1 MTDLRVEVE
10 SRLDD
15 LETILARA
23 GLISKVRGVWDEL
36 LHPRGR
42 DGKFIEKN
50 GYVNGTFQ
58 VADGSGRPVSLEGNN
73 RVKVTGFTKNPANPD
88 DPFVNVE
95 LTNGTPAQGL
105 ASQVQTAAPLKGR
118 LNEGEGVGIGLDE
131 VGPREVPAPPPAPP
145 APDPTPFD
153 PPASQVVDKRG
164 VVMNPDD
171 QRQTLRQRVHGLANT
186 AYESQMAGREGRGLR
201 LAADIPEDEVLE
213 TTPAE
218 AAVDEQAAID
228 FDEPSEFDDSPS
240 DSMGD
245 FNPPDPNKQTLTP
258 ADIAKVQKGPGEPVE
273 TDDIEEALELL
284 ARGEK
289 VKLSSERQVSVLL
302 DRMLEVYEDAK
313 AKGEEAPNY
322 NLCNVTVTGT
332 NLFCTE
338 SKNINRIHMPQ
349 LKGIPLPGTPAAQMT
364 PDSRGE
370 VDLSDDFRAYLEGK
384 GVGIT
389 DDDWQA
395 SHLKATQDELNG
407 SKTAGIGRAIESG
420 NYDEARIFISRDGYI
435 VDGHHRWSATLGVD
449 LADGQ
454 AGDLYMPVAVIDMD
468 ILDILAEANDFSV
481 SNGIPQAD
489 VGEPTP
495 WQVTDLQAAE
505 KIDYDSLTPE
515 QRDLYAAARRAK
527 KTHEQAMAA
536 A

>member
-10 SRLDD
+10 DRLTE

-23 GLISKVRGVWDEL
+23 GLLSKVKGVWDEL

-42 DGKFIEKN
+42 DGKFIEKD

-58 VADGSGRPVSLEGNN
+58 VADGSSKPVSLEGNN
-73 RVKVTGFTKNPANPD
+73 RVKVTGFSKNPSNPD
-88 DPFVNVE
+88 DPFVNVV

-105 ASQVQTAAPLKGR
+105 ASQVQTAAPLKAR
-118 LNEGEGVGIGLDE
+118 IDEQSIANE
-131 VGPREVPAPPPAPP
+131 VGPRAVPEPEAPP
-145 APDPTPFD
+145 APAAPTRLD
-153 PPASQVVDKRG
+153 PPSNQIVDKRG

-171 QRQTLRQRVHGLANT
+171 QRTTLRQRVHGMANT
-186 AYESQMAGREGRGLR
+186 AYESQMAGREGRGVR
-201 LAADIPEDEVLE
+201 LAADIPEEDRE
-213 TTPAE
+213 TPSAD
-218 AAVDEQAAID
+218 AADQAAL
-228 FDEPSEFDDSPS
+228 EFDDSAA
-240 DSMGD
+240 DQTGD

-258 ADIAKVQKGPGEPVE
+258 AQISEIQKGPGEPVE

-302 DRMLEVYEDAK
+302 DRMLEVYNDAK

-322 NLCNVTVTGT
+322 NLCNVTVEGT

-384 GVGIT
+384 GVNIT

-407 SKTAGIGRAIESG
+407 SKTAGIGKAIESG
-420 NYDEARIFISRDGYI
+420 TYDEARIFISRDGYI

-454 AGDLYMPVAVIDMD
+454 SGDLYMPVAVIDMD

-495 WQVTDLQAAE
+495 WQVSDLLDDE
-505 KIDYDSLTPE
+505 KLDYDGLTPE
-515 QRDLYAAARRAK
+515 QREYYAAARRAK

-536 A
+536 ALAAAAA